1 MERVTG
7 MRLKVSAVV
16 ICLGLGLMASGCE
29 TESPP
34 SPRGQSGPFPD
45 QILSDFEV
53 DMTRGELKSAQIAAL
68 KGVVYR
74 KRDSMI
80 LLDLRARLYDSHGQY
95 SSTLLADSGL
105 LRERHKRM
113 LAYGDVKIE
122 SRDSLHLFSDSLF
135 WYGELTV
142 AAASDTTSDSA
153 GSGDRFMVA
162 KGNVHLVTR
171 DSVHLWTDTLLWN
184 DIDRKVATDAFV
196 TIVRNNN
203 DTLQGYGL
211 RSDDQLETITIQ
223 QSVTGTIRER

>member
-1 MERVTG
+1 MLR
-7 MRLKVSAVV
+7 KVGAVV
-16 ICLGLGLMASGCE
+16 MCFGVALATVACE

-34 SPRGQSGPFPD
+34 EPGVQSGPFPD
-45 QILSDFEV
+45 QILSDFAT
-53 DMTRGELKSAQIAAL
+53 DMTRGELKSAQIAAD
-68 KGVVYR
+68 KGILYR

-80 LLDLRARLYDSHGQY
+80 LLDLRARLYDSQGQY

-105 LRERHKRM
+105 LRERRKRM
-113 LAYGDVKIE
+113 LAYGEVKIE
-122 SRDSLHLFSDSLF
+122 SRDSLHLYSDSLF
-135 WYGELTV
+135 WYGDLTT
-142 AAASDTTSDSA
+142 AAPSDTASDSEGSD
-153 GSGDRFMVA
+153 DRFMVA

-184 DIDRKVATDAFV
+184 DIDRRVATDAFV
-196 TIVRNNN
+196 TIVRRNN

>member
-1 MERVTG
+1 MW
-7 MRLKVSAVV
+7 LKVISVAV
-16 ICLGLGLMASGCE
+16 CLGIGLTVWGCE

-34 SPRGQSGPFPD
+34 EPGGQSGPFPD
-45 QILSDFEV
+45 QILTDFEV
-53 DMTRGELKSAQIAAL
+53 DMTRGGLKSAQIAAER
-68 KGVVYR
+68 GVVYR
-74 KRDSMI
+74 KRDSM
-80 LLDLRARLYDSHGQY
+80 LLQDLRARLYDSQGQY

-105 LRERHKRM
+105 LRERRKRM
-113 LAYGDVKIE
+113 LAHGDVRIE

-135 WYGELTV
+135 WYGDLTM
-142 AAASDTTSDSA
+142 AAPSDTAVDSA
-153 GSGDRFMVA
+153 GTDDRFMVA

-184 DIDRKVATDAFV
+184 DINRRVATDAFV
-196 TIVRNNN
+196 TIVRSNN